1 MGYTQAPP
9 LNSEEIESLL
19 KEAKIARVCSFNE
32 DGTIHAA
39 PVWFKY
45 ENGQIVVVTP
55 AASRKARNVKRNRNV
70 TVLVDV
76 ERWPQRGVIVYG
88 KADLE
93 YSTGYEEHMSATVPV
108 CEKYMP
114 RDKAESWCKDLFK
127 ISGPWA
133 KIIVKL
139 KRIASFDYAKDVT
152 FGAVVKG

>member
-9 LNSEEIESLL
+9 LKSEEIESFLR
-19 KEAKIARVCSFNE
+19 EAKIARFCSLNR
-32 DGTIHAA
+32 DGTIHAV
-39 PVWFKY
+39 PVWFRY

-55 AASRKARNVKRNRNV
+55 VASCKARNVKRNCNV

-76 ERWPQRGVIVYG
+76 EKWPQKGVIVYG

-93 YSTGYEEHMSATVPV
+93 HPASYEEHMSATVPL

-114 RDKAESWCKDLFK
+114 RDKAETWCKDLFK

-133 KIIVKL
+133 KIIVKPKHL
-139 KRIASFDYAKDVT
+139 ASFDYTKDVT

>member
-1 MGYTQAPP
+1 LVYTQAPP

-19 KEAKIARVCSFNE
+19 REAKIARFSSLNR
-32 DGTIHAA
+32 DGTIHVV

-45 ENGQIVVVTP
+45 ENGQIVVATP
-55 AASRKARNVKRNRNV
+55 AASCKARNVKRNSNV

-76 ERWPQRGVIVYG
+76 EKWPQRGVIVYG
-88 KADLE
+88 EAELE
-93 YSTGYEEHMSATVPV
+93 YPTSYEEHMSATVPL

-127 ISGPWA
+127 ISGTWA
-133 KIIVKL
+133 KIIVKP
-139 KRIASFDYAKDVT
+139 KRTASFDYAKDVT